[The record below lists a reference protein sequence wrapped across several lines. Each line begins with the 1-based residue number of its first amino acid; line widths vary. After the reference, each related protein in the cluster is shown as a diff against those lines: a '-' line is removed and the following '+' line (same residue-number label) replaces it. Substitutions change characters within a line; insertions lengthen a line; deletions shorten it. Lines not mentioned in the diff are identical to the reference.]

1 MALHNIL
8 IELACCRFSFQTDLG
23 TPPKCQ
29 EEEEEEEEEEGPHL
43 HRVHKEALLQRL
55 TSHRR
60 KPLVFV
66 AVRMELRD

>member
-23 TPPKCQ
+23 KHPKCQ
-29 EEEEEEEEEEGPHL
+29 EEEEEEAPHL
-43 HRVHKEALLQRL
+43 HRANKEDLLQRL
-55 TSHRR
+55 TWHRR